1 MSAIGAPHASKR
13 MLVLAGLVAPLL
25 GGCVSTMDHPVDR
38 SFADQIT
45 RAEPAASEAIAEKPV
60 DDGEW
65 RLRLS
70 YL

>member
-1 MSAIGAPHASKR
+1 VSAIGAPHASWR
-13 MLVLAGLVAPLL
+13 TLILAGLVALLL

-38 SFADQIT
+38 SFADQIS
-45 RAEPAASEAIAEKPV
+45 RAEPAGSEVTAERPV